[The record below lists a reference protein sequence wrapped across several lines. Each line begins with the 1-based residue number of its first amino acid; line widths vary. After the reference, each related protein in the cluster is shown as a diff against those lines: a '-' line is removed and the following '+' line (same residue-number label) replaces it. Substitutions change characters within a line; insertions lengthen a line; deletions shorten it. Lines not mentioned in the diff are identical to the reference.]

1 MARRLSYVY
10 DPMCSWCWAFK
21 NVWQEIIAK
30 LPADIEVR
38 YLLGGL
44 AADSDQVMP
53 LAMQQSIKGYWQ
65 QIQQQLPSTEFNYA
79 FWGEC
84 EPRRSTYPACRAV
97 IAARAQNPQAESA
110 MLLAIQQA
118 YYLQA
123 KNPSNDDVLIECAK
137 SIGLDE
143 VAFAESLAQAQ
154 TQQTLLTELRYVR
167 SIGVNSFPSL
177 VLEQEGQLQ
186 LLDYDYKDAEVLLKQ
201 LR

>member
-21 NVWQEIIAK
+21 NVWQEILAK

-79 FWGEC
+79 FWDEC

>member
-10 DPMCSWCWAFK
+10 DPMCSWCWAFN
-21 NVWQEIIAK
+21 NVWQTIRRE

-44 AADSDQVMP
+44 AADSDEPM
-53 LAMQQSIKGYWQ
+53 ASTMQQSIKGYWE
-65 QIQQQLPSTEFNYA
+65 QIQQQLPDTEFNYD
-79 FWGEC
+79 FWDKC

-97 IAARAQNPQAESA
+97 IAARSQNSQAEPA

-137 SIGLDE
+137 SIGLNE
-143 VAFAESLAQAQ
+143 AVFTKSLGQPE
-154 TQQTLLTELRYVR
+154 TQQKLLSELRYVR
-167 SIGVNSFPSL
+167 SIGVSSFPSL
-177 VLEQEGQLQ
+177 VLEQEGKIQ
-186 LLDYDYKDAEVLLKQ
+186 LLNYDYQDPEVLLKQ

>member
-10 DPMCSWCWAFK
+10 DPMCSWCWAFN
-21 NVWQEIIAK
+21 NVWQTIRRE

-44 AADSDQVMP
+44 AADSDEPM
-53 LAMQQSIKGYWQ
+53 ASTMQQSIKGYWE
-65 QIQQQLPSTEFNYA
+65 QIQQQLPDTEFNYD
-79 FWGEC
+79 FWDKC

-97 IAARAQNPQAESA
+97 IAARSQNSQAEPT

-137 SIGLDE
+137 SIGLNE
-143 VAFAESLAQAQ
+143 AVFTTSLGQPE
-154 TQQTLLTELRYVR
+154 TQQKLLSELRYVR
-167 SIGVNSFPSL
+167 SIGVSSFPSL
-177 VLEQEGQLQ
+177 VLEQEGKLQ
-186 LLDYDYKDAEVLLKQ
+186 LLNYDYQDPEVLLKQ

>member
-1 MARRLSYVY
+1 MVRRLTYVY

-21 NVWQEIIAK
+21 DAWQAILSK

-44 AADSDQVMP
+44 AADSDQPMP

-65 QIQQQLPSTEFNYA
+65 QIQQQLPDTEFNYD
-79 FWGEC
+79 FWDIC

-97 IAARAQNPQAESA
+97 IAARVQSAQAEPA

-143 VAFAESLAQAQ
+143 AVFTESLGQAE
-154 TQQTLLTELRYVR
+154 TQQALLTELAYVR
-167 SIGVNSFPSL
+167 GLGVTSFPSL
-177 VLEQEGQLQ
+177 VLEHEGQRQ
-186 LLDYDYKDAEVLLKQ
+186 LLNYDYKDPDVLLRQ
-201 LR
+201 LT

>member
-10 DPMCSWCWAFK
+10 DPMCSWCWAFN
-21 NVWQEIIAK
+21 NVWQTIRRE

-44 AADSDQVMP
+44 AADSDEPM
-53 LAMQQSIKGYWQ
+53 ASTMQQSIKGYWE
-65 QIQQQLPSTEFNYA
+65 QIQQQLPDTEFNYD
-79 FWGEC
+79 FWDKC

-97 IAARAQNPQAESA
+97 IAARSQNSQAEPA

-137 SIGLDE
+137 SIGLNE
-143 VAFAESLAQAQ
+143 AVFTTSLGQPE
-154 TQQTLLTELRYVR
+154 TQQKLLSELRYVR
-167 SIGVNSFPSL
+167 SIGVSSFPSL
-177 VLEQEGQLQ
+177 VLEQEGKLQ
-186 LLDYDYKDAEVLLKQ
+186 LLNYDYQDPEVLLKQ

>member
-1 MARRLSYVY
+1 MVRRLTYVY

-21 NVWQEIIAK
+21 DVWQEILAQ

-44 AADSDQVMP
+44 AADSDQPMP

-65 QIQQQLPSTEFNYA
+65 QIQQQLPDTKFNYD
-79 FWGEC
+79 FWDIC

-97 IAARAQNPQAESA
+97 IAARVQNPQAEPA
-110 MLLAIQQA
+110 MLLAVQRA

-143 VAFAESLAQAQ
+143 VAFAASLGQAE
-154 TQQTLLTELRYVR
+154 TQQALLTELAYVR
-167 SIGVNSFPSL
+167 ELGVNSFPSL
-177 VLEQEGQLQ
+177 VLEQEGARY
-186 LLDYDYKDAEVLLKQ
+186 LLDYDYKNPDVLLGQ
-201 LR
+201 LS

>member
-21 NVWQEIIAK
+21 NVWQEILAK

-79 FWGEC
+79 FWDEC

-97 IAARAQNPQAESA
+97 IAARAQNSQAEPA

-123 KNPSNDDVLIECAK
+123 KNPSNDDVLMECAK

-154 TQQTLLTELRYVR
+154 TQQALLTELRYVR

>member
-1 MARRLSYVY
+1 MVRRLSYVY
-10 DPMCSWCWAFK
+10 DPMCSWCWAFN
-21 NVWQEIIAK
+21 NVWQETLAK

-44 AADSDQVMP
+44 AADNDQVMP

-79 FWGEC
+79 FWDEC

-97 IAARAQNPQAESA
+97 IAARAQNPQAEPA
-110 MLLAIQQA
+110 MLLAIQRA

-143 VAFAESLAQAQ
+143 VVFSESLEQAG
-154 TQQTLLTELRYVR
+154 TQQALLTELSYVR
-167 SIGVNSFPSL
+167 SIGVSSFPSL
-177 VLEQEGQLQ
+177 VLEQEGQLK
-186 LLDYDYKDAEVLLKQ
+186 LLNHDYKDPEILLKQ

>member
-1 MARRLSYVY
+1 MVRRLSYVY
-10 DPMCSWCWAFK
+10 DPMCSWCWAFN
-21 NVWQEIIAK
+21 NVWQETLAK

-44 AADSDQVMP
+44 AADNDQVMP

-79 FWGEC
+79 FWDEC

-97 IAARAQNPQAESA
+97 IAARAQNPQAEPA
-110 MLLAIQQA
+110 MLLAIQRA

-143 VAFAESLAQAQ
+143 VAFSESLVQAG
-154 TQQTLLTELRYVR
+154 TQQALLTELSYVR
-167 SIGVNSFPSL
+167 SIGVSSFPSL
-177 VLEQEGQLQ
+177 VLEQEGQLK
-186 LLDYDYKDAEVLLKQ
+186 LLNHDYKDPEILLKQ